1 MSIIFNSP
9 FCTANFTF
17 CTANFTFCTANFTFC
32 TGLELIDVFLAN
44 QNEEIVACIL
54 LPHSISVHYEI
65 YNKISIWR
73 APIGLN
79 SVLYESTKH
88 EVHVNICKMAN
99 DFPNFS
105 PGIPEELRQQ
115 FPFDKSQ
122 KKTKF
127 WLQRKRAICLQRTTV
142 VLKL

>member
-73 APIGLN
+73 VLIGLN

-105 PGIPEELRQQ
+105 LGISEEFFFFFFFFFFLLLLYVNDTAYRHY
-115 FPFDKSQ
+115 
-122 KKTKF
+122 
-127 WLQRKRAICLQRTTV
+127 
-142 VLKL
+142 